1 MLVAAIDRW
10 RRRIKRAW
18 RQFRIFIH
26 PLPTAQATM
35 CIAMRDFARGG
46 GTGFMTVQTKSRG
59 SVPIWIEDINKCATD
74 EELLALIRKCI
85 SE

>member
-1 MLVAAIDRW
+1 
-10 RRRIKRAW
+10 
-18 RQFRIFIH
+18 
-26 PLPTAQATM
+26 M